1 MRAVLVRS
9 PRSASET
16 RPRNGSPVF
25 CWGFKHLA
33 DLWMIYA
40 GVLRVALYIAVY
52 LAGVLSSWPQN
63 PRAAQRLLIVVLKTP
78 ANNMDILEDI
88 SIVK

>member
-1 MRAVLVRS
+1 
-9 PRSASET
+9 
-16 RPRNGSPVF
+16 
-25 CWGFKHLA
+25 
-33 DLWMIYA
+33 MIYA
-40 GVLRVALYIAVY
+40 GVLRVALYIPVY